1 MYIIVIGN
9 KQQRS
14 SNRRYKDMNTV
25 LTFSNN
31 KAVLVNG
38 KAVLYKVNFEK
49 FTNRITIARQILN
62 EYPNAFNTVGE
73 VIGMIRAYEATGDFI
88 INKHCA
94 YILHDAN

>member
-1 MYIIVIGN
+1 
-9 KQQRS
+9 
-14 SNRRYKDMNTV
+14 MNTA

-31 KAVLVNG
+31 KPILVNG

-49 FTNRITIARQILN
+49 FTNRMAIARQILS
-62 EYPNAFNTVGE
+62 EYPNSFNTVGE
-73 VIGMIRAYEATGDFI
+73 VMSMLRAYEKTNDFI